1 VINLLAERTPT
12 LPACV
17 LMTGKWHSGLTA
29 IVARQ
34 RVAVHCR
41 EVKGSNPL
49 HGRYHKSAGWVFLC
63 LVMGCLV
70 NHCGSYNWWMDAIG
84 LDALRGAAGG

>member
-1 VINLLAERTPT
+1 
-12 LPACV
+12 
-17 LMTGKWHSGLTA
+17 
-29 IVARQ
+29 
-34 RVAVHCR
+34 
-41 EVKGSNPL
+41 L

-84 LDALRGAAGG
+84 LEALRGAAGGRVPGCQA